1 LSRIIAGLAG
11 AISLT
16 LFSVTHAVVPDIP
29 TIFGPVPNPDPVLGP
44 MFPGIRPLPPGT
56 DLADFGYVTEEYWV
70 SGTACSNAYKTRIVI
85 RRPADPSKFSGVVV
99 AEPLHRG
106 GNSLIFLFTHWG
118 TMSRG
123 HIGLEIDARVINL
136 NNAGNALQSLQPFN
150 PTRYGAVGNTNPANG
165 FALLLTSQNAQA
177 NEILAQVG
185 RLIKDT
191 TQATN
196 PLKDWPIQKIVM
208 SGTSD
213 SSDAVRLYLAGTTG
227 TGCTGSVGHATFRM
241 PDDGPIYDG

>member
-1 LSRIIAGLAG
+1 MSSKTAAGLA
-11 AISLT
+11 AAVMLT
-16 LFSVTHAVVPDIP
+16 FLSTAHAVVPAFP
-29 TIFGPVPNPDPVLGP
+29 TITGPVPDPDPVLGP

-56 DLADFGYVTEEYWV
+56 DLADFNYVTEEYWI

-85 RRPADPSKFSGVVV
+85 RRPADMSKFSGVVV
-99 AEPLHRG
+99 TEPLHRG

-123 HIGLEIDARVINL
+123 HIGVEVDARVINL

-150 PTRYGAVGNTNPANG
+150 STRYGSVGNTNPANG
-165 FALLLTSQNAQA
+165 FALLLSSQGAQA

-191 TQATN
+191 SEPTN

-208 SGTSD
+208 AGTSD
-213 SSDAVRLYLAGTTG
+213 SSDAAPSGTPPSACRTAALS
-227 TGCTGSVGHATFRM
+227 TTASFAARS
-241 PDDGPIYDG
+241 